1 MRCNLGAAVRHPLT
15 LLLLSSLFCSTGT
28 ANAQDI
34 TSLLRFLAGGAAGLG
49 LHESGH
55 LAMNVVAGSTPGL
68 DGVKFGPVPFF
79 AITHEPLSPARE
91 FAIASAG
98 FWTQHLT
105 TEVILATHPRLRDE
119 HAPVLKGILAFNV
132 LASAAYAGA
141 AFGRIGPAERDTRG
155 MAASAGIREPVIG
168 VWVLTPAVLD
178 AARYFSGDPRWARW
192 LSRAIKV
199 GGVLLVVRA
208 RAD

>member
-1 MRCNLGAAVRHPLT
+1 MSAAVRHPIA
-15 LLLLSSLFCSTGT
+15 LLLLSSVCCAPGT
-28 ANAQDI
+28 ANAQDAM
-34 TSLLRFLAGGAAGLG
+34 SVLRFLAGGAVGLG
-49 LHESGH
+49 FHESGH

-68 DGVKFGPVPFF
+68 DGVKFGPLPFF
-79 AITHEPLSPARE
+79 AITHEPVSPARE
-91 FAIASAG
+91 FAISSAG
-98 FWTQHLT
+98 FWSQHLT
-105 TEVILATHPRLRDE
+105 TEVILAMHPRLRDE
-119 HAPVLKGILAFNV
+119 HAPMLKGILAFNV

-155 MAASAGIREPVIG
+155 MAASAGIREPLVG
-168 VWVLTPAVLD
+168 AWVLTPAVLD
-178 AARYFSGDPRWARW
+178 AARYFTGDPGWARW